1 MERRKLAFVSIYD
14 VLGTAV
20 NLHGLILIVNFKTS
34 NVISVWNWDL
44 PGPSP
49 LCSTG
54 IQTQSC
60 LVPGLPS
67 ALCSH
72 HDCSLQ
78 IQIGLFWKSRA
89 AANSASLIL
98 ENGFPALFPPCGSG
112 ANANFTALTPCEGS
126 IRGHIRAFA
135 AQSSRFLTETSG
147 KTQLKQR
154 KLGGEKVRPLPGQL
168 ESGRR
173 CWGHRKGAGKLF
185 WEVRIGSGF
194 SLLRGEERFGNVSGR
209 K

>member
-1 MERRKLAFVSIYD
+1 MWSLSEIETYQGPVHCAALGFKPKAVWFQACPPHSAPTMT
-14 VLGTAV
+14 VLY
-20 NLHGLILIVNFKTS
+20 KS
-34 NVISVWNWDL
+34 KSVYFGKVVPQPTL
-44 PGPSP
+44 PLS
-49 LCSTG
+49 
-54 IQTQSC
+54 
-60 LVPGLPS
+60 
-67 ALCSH
+67 
-72 HDCSLQ
+72 
-78 IQIGLFWKSRA
+78 FWKMVFQLYS
-89 AANSASLIL
+89 
-98 ENGFPALFPPCGSG
+98 PCGSG